1 MSSLSSFRGHFE
13 IDGDDLCFLAGP
25 TPSTKGN
32 SKETRFQI
40 FRLKIED
47 PDFRNLLYTYYEGLL
62 ERMMRSEREK
72 YYEQG
77 FKDGRAKKKRITEFG
92 DGLSETEIFEWS
104 R

>member
-1 MSSLSSFRGHFE
+1 MSVLYSFKGHFE
-13 IDGDDLCFLAGP
+13 IEGNYLCFMAGP
-25 TPSTKGN
+25 TPSTKG
-32 SKETRFQI
+32 SKESRVNI
-40 FRLKIED
+40 FRLEIED

-72 YYEQG
+72 YYDQG